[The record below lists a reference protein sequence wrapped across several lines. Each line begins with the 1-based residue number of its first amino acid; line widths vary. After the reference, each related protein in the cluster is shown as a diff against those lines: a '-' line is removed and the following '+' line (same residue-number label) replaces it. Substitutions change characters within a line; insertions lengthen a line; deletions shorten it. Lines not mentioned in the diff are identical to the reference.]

1 MRRPISKTHDRTKVA
16 IVTLAPRIRHAKTCD
31 GVDIA
36 YYGIGHGAPLVYLP
50 WGIVSHTAQ
59 EWKHR
64 EQRHWLKR
72 LASRRRVIRLDH
84 RGTGLSDR
92 RAQFT
97 VQGGVDDIDAVAR
110 VEGLQRFA
118 LLGQLH
124 STVPAMLYATQ
135 FPARVSHL
143 VLWCGF
149 ADYREFLESS
159 PPLQAA
165 RAAAHKDWD
174 TYTEL
179 VAQLATA
186 WAEGAHA
193 RRLAAYLREGATGEH
208 YLHCIEHFQTVDIK
222 SQLAGLTMP
231 VLVLQPREAAFPTL
245 DLAKRLASA
254 IPGAR
259 LAVLEGAN
267 LLPFLG
273 HGESVAALLDQFL
286 VDADARPRPERLTE
300 REIEILLR
308 LAGGFSNQG
317 IARELAI
324 STRTVERHIGNLYLK
339 IGAHNR
345 AQATAYAIRKGLC
358 SGVET
363 RSLC

>member
-1 MRRPISKTHDRTKVA
+1 MTI
-16 IVTLAPRIRHAKTCD
+16 APRIRTAKTRD

-36 YYGIGHGAPLVYLP
+36 YYGIGRGAALVYLP
-50 WGIVSHTAQ
+50 WGIVSHATQ
-59 EWKHR
+59 EWQHR

-72 LASRRRVIRLDH
+72 IAAKRRVIRFDH

-92 RAQFT
+92 RAAFT
-97 VQGGVDDIDAVAR
+97 VQGGVLDIDAVAR
-110 VEGLQRFA
+110 AEGLQRFA
-118 LLGQLH
+118 LFGQLH
-124 STVPAMLYATQ
+124 SAVPAMVVACE
-135 FPARVSHL
+135 FPEPGSHL
-143 VLWCGF
+143 VLWCRF
-149 ADYREFLESS
+149 AAYPEFLESS

-165 RAAAHKDWD
+165 RAAADKDWE

-179 VAQLATA
+179 IAQQATG
-186 WAEGAHA
+186 WSDGAHA
-193 RRLAAYLREGATGEH
+193 RALAAYFREGATAEH
-208 YLHCIEHFQTVDIK
+208 YLRCIEHFQKVDIK
-222 SQLAGLTMP
+222 AKLLELTMP

-245 DLAKRLASA
+245 DIGKRLASA

-259 LAVLEGAN
+259 LVVLEGAN

-273 HGESVAALLDQFL
+273 HVESVAALLDQFL
-286 VDADARPRPERLTE
+286 VDADAKPRPEGLTE
-300 REIEILLR
+300 REVEILER

-345 AQATAYAIRKGLC
+345 AQATAYAIRKGLV
-358 SGVET
+358 SGIDT
-363 RSLC
+363 RSIS

>member
-1 MRRPISKTHDRTKVA
+1 MTIT
-16 IVTLAPRIRHAKTCD
+16 PRIRQAKTRD

-36 YYGIGHGAPLVYLP
+36 YYAIGRGAPLVYLP

-59 EWKHR
+59 EWQHR

-72 LASRRRVIRLDH
+72 LAAKRRVIRLDH

-92 RAQFT
+92 RVPFT
-97 VQGGVDDIDAVAR
+97 VHGGVEDIDAVAR

-135 FPARVSHL
+135 FPERVTHL

-165 RAAAHKDWD
+165 RAAADKDWD

-179 VAQLATA
+179 VAQQATG
-186 WAEGAHA
+186 WADGGHA
-193 RRLAAYLREGATGEH
+193 RRLAAYLREGATAEH
-208 YLHCIEHFQTVDIK
+208 YLRCIDHFQTVDIRSK
-222 SQLAGLTMP
+222 LVGLTMP

-245 DLAKRLASA
+245 DIGKRLASA

-259 LAVLEGAN
+259 LVVLEGAN
-267 LLPFLG
+267 LLPFLA
-273 HGESVAALLDQFL
+273 HVESVATVLDQFL
-286 VDADARPRPERLTE
+286 VDADARPRPEGLTE
-300 REIEILLR
+300 REVEILEW

-324 STRTVERHIGNLYLK
+324 STRTVERHVGNLYLK

-345 AQATAYAIRKGLC
+345 AQATAYAIRKGLV
-358 SGVET
+358 SGVDT
-363 RSLC
+363 RSTS

>member
-1 MRRPISKTHDRTKVA
+1 M
-16 IVTLAPRIRHAKTCD
+16 TLAPRIKHAQTRD
-31 GVDIA
+31 GVKIA
-36 YYGIGHGAPLVYLP
+36 YYVIGRGTPLVYLP
-50 WGIVSHTAQ
+50 WGIVSHVAK
-59 EWKHR
+59 EWQDR
-64 EQRHWLKR
+64 DQRHWLKR

-92 RAQFT
+92 RAAFT

-110 VEGLQRFA
+110 AEGLHRFA

-124 STVPAMLYATQ
+124 SSVPALLYACQ
-135 FPARVSHL
+135 FPERVSHL

-149 ADYREFLESS
+149 ADYRDLLGTS
-159 PPLQAA
+159 PALQAA
-165 RAAAHKDWD
+165 RAAADKDWD

-179 VAQLATA
+179 IAHQATG
-186 WAEGAHA
+186 WADGVHA
-193 RRLAAYLREGATGEH
+193 RRLALSFREGATAEH
-208 YLHCIEHFQTVDIK
+208 YLRCIDHFQSVDIK
-222 SQLAGLTMP
+222 SKLLGLTMP

-245 DLAKRLASA
+245 GVGKRLAAA

-259 LAVLEGAN
+259 LVVLEGPS

-273 HGESVAALLDQFL
+273 HADSTAALLDQFL
-286 VDADARPRPERLTE
+286 VDADARSRPGGLTE
-300 REIEILLR
+300 REVEILER
-308 LAGGFSNQG
+308 LAGGYSNQG

-345 AQATAYAIRKGLC
+345 AQATAFAIRKGIV
-358 SGVET
+358 SGVDT
-363 RSLC
+363 RSIG